1 MKAGESRHAGS
12 PPAEHDPAIDTT
24 FGAADY
30 SRTNDFATTMYLRPR
45 TLEEACDALAKG
57 SLRILSGG
65 TDIYPALVDRPQTE
79 VLLDISRLQGLD
91 RIDIGPDTIRIG
103 GRTTW
108 RTIAG
113 ADLPPCFDALRQAAR
128 EVGGIQ
134 IQNAAT
140 IAGNI
145 CNASPA
151 ADGVPP
157 LLALD
162 AAVELVSSKGTRL
175 LRLDAFI
182 LRNRRTAR
190 EPGEIVTAI
199 LVPRSVDRGRSVF
212 LKLGARRYLVISIAM
227 VAAVVEADAQGRVAQ
242 ARVAVGACSEVAR
255 RLADLERDL
264 VGRAARP
271 GLGTAVTPGHVA
283 GLAPIDDVR
292 ASAAYRLDAVCKLVA
307 RALDAAVAGAEP

>member
-1 MKAGESRHAGS
+1 
-12 PPAEHDPAIDTT
+12 
-24 FGAADY
+24 
-30 SRTNDFATTMYLRPR
+30 MYLRPR
-45 TLEEACDALAKG
+45 TLEEACDALAGG

-65 TDIYPALVDRPQTE
+65 TDLYPALVDRPQTE
-79 VLLDISRLQGLD
+79 VLLDISRLPGLD
-91 RIDIGPDTIRIG
+91 GIDIGPDTIRIG

-108 RTIAG
+108 RTIAE
-113 ADLPPCFDALRQAAR
+113 ADLPPCLDALKRAAR

-134 IQNAAT
+134 VQNAAT

-162 AAVELVSSKGTRL
+162 AAVELVSVEGTRL
-175 LRLDAFI
+175 VGLDAFI
-182 LRNRRTAR
+182 LGNRRTAR
-190 EPGEIVTAI
+190 RPGEIVTAI
-199 LVPRSVDRGRSVF
+199 LIPRTIERGRSAF

-227 VAAVVEADAQGRVAQ
+227 VAVIIEADARGCVGQ

-255 RLADLERDL
+255 RLMDLERDL

-271 GLGTAVTPGHVA
+271 GLGAVVAPGHLT

-292 ASAAYRLDAVCKLVA
+292 ASAAYRLDAVSTLVA
-307 RALDAAVAGAEP
+307 RALDAAVG